1 MENTVK
7 IGDVWWNK
15 KHEYGKVYIQVE
27 TSMPTVAAPYLLHSR
42 SGNKGSDCMWASGG
56 LEQTGGK
63 LSDEWVFLYNIQDV
77 ATISLEAIYAEY
89 RTRP

>member
-1 MENTVK
+1 MENTVRA
-7 IGDVWWNK
+7 GDVWWNK

-27 TSMPTVAAPYLLHSR
+27 TSMPTIATAYLLHSKA
-42 SGNKGSDCMWASGG
+42 GKGSDCMWESGG

-77 ATISLEAIYAEY
+77 ATISLEDLYAEHSS
-89 RTRP
+89 